1 MSTRSGRTGLKASGL
16 AVSNLS
22 TTISRIPHRLRRPTV
37 FSTGLHLAAPIPPQG
52 IKDGPAGVAL
62 PTVLRARTPQSLAAL
77 LRSSWVFVASSLST
91 RASSPPAFTPG
102 PSPLGSRAPAHHS
115 PLTTLLVDC
124 CACRTADSLSS
135 LLQLRFTAFHCP
147 FRAPKRL
154 NPSRFDTLFASRT
167 NRSGRKKARN
177 ALDDVVEALASCL
190 NPRGLCWPWGRCRG
204 SIDDGGGA

>member
-37 FSTGLHLAAPIPPQG
+37 FSTGLHLAASIPPQG

-102 PSPLGSRAPAHHS
+102 PSSLGSRAPAHHS

-177 ALDDVVEALASCL
+177 ALNDVV
-190 NPRGLCWPWGRCRG
+190 
-204 SIDDGGGA
+204 GGACLLSQPSGVVLALGPVPRID